1 MSVDYDLVV
10 IGMGAHAHK
19 LVGFAAQ
26 RGARVAWIGEGNR
39 NLDNLFGNLY
49 DVTSIGQ
56 SVRASY
62 LCKQLTNNQC
72 QLSPLEQ
79 FTLLK
84 KQINSILRGI
94 CSDESIE
101 TLQSLGAD
109 VILGEAKFLSQRRGE
124 QILAVNEHHADKFR
138 NYTPK
143 QISSRAFAIAKVQVP
158 SPRQIFG
165 LTDQHFLTV
174 NQLFNLEKPPESIV
188 ILGDDSLSCVIAQ
201 LLNLVGIPIKL
212 ITDRS
217 HILPDIDVATA
228 RILQAQLEIE
238 GIEVYTRTQV
248 TAVKKLEHNR
258 IKLWLNGSTLD
269 CDRLLIPAASQD
281 FDISCDRQI
290 YPCGNDHDVA
300 YILQQVLQ
308 TNLLETF
315 RPSQLKD
322 PHPTF
327 VPTSPPLAQIGMTEA
342 LAYKQYRSKLIV
354 IESYVEQMGLCKIIC
369 NQHGQILGASMI
381 GEQAKLV
388 VDAIAMA
395 MQSKVKVQNMTV
407 LPELGLIEKWQNLHC
422 SPQQQIKLKDWFT
435 WRRDWNF

>member
-26 RGARVAWIGEGNR
+26 SGARVAWIGEGNR

-49 DVTSIGQ
+49 DVTKIGQ
-56 SVRASY
+56 SVSASY
-62 LCKQLTNNQC
+62 LFKQLANKHC
-72 QLSPLEQ
+72 ASPPLSQ

-84 KQINSILRGI
+84 KQINLILKGI
-94 CSDESIE
+94 CSDESLE
-101 TLQSLGAD
+101 TLQSLGVD
-109 VILGEAKFLSQRRGE
+109 VIWGEVKFLSQRRGA
-124 QILAVNEHHADKFR
+124 QILTVDEHHADKFR

-143 QISSRAFAIAKVQVP
+143 QISSRAFAIATSQVP

-174 NQLFNLEKPPESIV
+174 NQLFNLEKPPQSMV

-217 HILPDIDVATA
+217 HILPDIDVTTA
-228 RILQAQLEIE
+228 RTLQAQLEVE
-238 GIEVYTRTQV
+238 GIEIYTRTQV
-248 TAVKKLEHNR
+248 TAVTELEHDHV
-258 IKLWLNGSTLD
+258 KLWLNGSTLD
-269 CDRLLIPAASQD
+269 CDRLLIPESTPHL
-281 FDISCDRQI
+281 DIHCDRHI
-290 YPCGNDHDVA
+290 YPCGNDRD
-300 YILQQVLQ
+300 IDFIRQRVLQ
-308 TNLLETF
+308 TNLLELF
-315 RPSQLKD
+315 RSSPL
-322 PHPTF
+322 PIPVPTF

-342 LAYKQYRSKLIV
+342 LAAKQYRAKLV
-354 IESYVEQMGLCKIIC
+354 VLESYVEQMGLCKIVC
-369 NQHGQILGASMI
+369 NQHGQILGASMV
-381 GEQAKLV
+381 GEQAKVV

-395 MQSKVKVQNMTV
+395 MQSKIKIQDLRG
-407 LPELGLIEKWQNLHC
+407 LPELGLVEQWQQLHR
-422 SPQQQIKLKDWFT
+422 SQQQQIKLKDWFT